1 MKLIKTAKVIVYD
14 DEKEIL
20 EKAFNIM
27 SKLYEEVVEKQAY
40 DTVNITTDYEYDSFT
55 ISDVDACVAILRYLA
70 DAEEVEL
77 D

>member
-20 EKAFNIM
+20 EKAFNVM
-27 SKLYEEVVEKQAY
+27 SKLHEEVVEKQAY
-40 DTVNITTDYEYDSFT
+40 DTVSITTDSEYDSFT
-55 ISDVDACVAILRYLA
+55 ISDVDACVAILHYLA
-70 DAEEVEL
+70 NAEKVEL